1 MTNDSGS
8 GTLAGEDPLW
18 FRDAIIYELHVRAF
32 SDSNADG
39 IGDFPGLVTRLDYL
53 RDLGVTALW
62 LLPFYPSPLRDD
74 GYDIADYTTVN
85 PIYGSLDDFRRLL
98 EAAHERGLK
107 VITELVINHTSNE
120 HPWFQRARRAPA
132 GSVERDFYVWSDNAE
147 RYRGTRIIFQDFETS
162 NWTWDPV
169 ANAYYWH
176 RFYHH
181 QPDLNFDSPAVKQAV
196 FDALDFWMDMGVD
209 GLRLDAVPYLYER
222 EGTNCE
228 NLPETHDFLRDLR
241 RHIDRKYKN
250 RMLLAEA
257 NQWPEDAASYF
268 GRGDECHMNFHFPLM
283 PRLFMGLQQEQAF
296 PILDILEQTPAIPE
310 NCQWAV
316 FLRNHDELTL
326 EMVTDQ
332 DRDYMWRVYAED
344 PQARINVGIRRR
356 LAPLLKQR
364 RKVEL
369 MSALLMS
376 MPGTPVLYYG
386 DEIGMGDNF
395 YLGDRNGVRTPMQWT
410 GDRNSGFSRANPQ
423 KLYLPV
429 IIDPEYHY
437 ESVNVEAQEAN
448 PQSLLWFNKRLIALR
463 KNHQVFGRGKVEFL
477 HPENAKVLAF
487 VRSYQDEHVLVVA
500 NLSRFCQAVH
510 LDLSLWRGITPIEM
524 FAQTPFP
531 PIGAQPY
538 LLTLGPHSFYWLSL
552 SPKAEWV
559 ERRSEM
565 ATMTVVGTWQAALS
579 SDRVRRGL
587 EKALPGFLGETRWYK
602 GKADVVR
609 SVRIT
614 DDIPMGGEGEAA
626 FHLLLLELQ
635 YVERQ
640 PETYLLPIAF
650 ASGERAHD
658 LEADM
663 RSAVMTRLVI
673 KPAAEG
679 GEEVSGVLYDASVD
693 PVAAEAMLALIRDGR
708 TVAGRAG
715 HVIGRASPLLTDLL
729 GEQSSELRGQ
739 LFGVEQSNTSINFGG
754 RVVLKLLRH
763 IEEGANP
770 DLEISR
776 YLTER
781 AHFSQSPAL
790 AGWIEYR
797 VGSGPG
803 AARRSATI
811 GLLHQFV
818 PNQGDAWRL
827 TLDSIKRSY
836 EWALSHR
843 DVLAE
848 VRPAERFI
856 LSLSEEQR
864 PAPVDEFLAGY
875 IPHAHLLGERTAD
888 LHLALSRPSDDPDF
902 RPDEFST
909 LHQRSLYQA
918 VRTGLSQSIDL
929 LKRRLASMSESSRAM
944 AERLLDRRAEL
955 DERLRRIN
963 SQRLETVRVRV
974 HGDYHL
980 GQVLYTGNDFV
991 IIDFEGEPNRSI
1003 GDRRYK
1009 RSPLRDVAGMLRSFH
1024 YAAAVALQ
1032 SGHERAEDFATLEP
1046 WAQVWHRWVS
1056 AAFLTAYLARSAGA
1070 PYMPSRTRDLEIL
1083 LDFYLIEKCAYELGY
1098 ELSSRPDW
1106 VYVPLSGLLDLMR
1119 ADPSPQG
1126 K

>member
-1 MTNDSGS
+1 MSNDF

-98 EAAHERGLK
+98 DAAHERGLK
-107 VITELVINHTSNE
+107 IITELVINHTSNE

-162 NWTWDPV
+162 NWTWDPL

-222 EGTNCE
+222 EGSNCE
-228 NLPETHDFLRDLR
+228 NLPETHEFLRELR

-296 PILDILEQTPAIPE
+296 PILDILEQTPAIPD

-364 RKVEL
+364 RKLEL

-500 NLSRFCQAVH
+500 NLSRFCQAV
-510 LDLSLWRGITPIEM
+510 
-524 FAQTPFP
+524 
-531 PIGAQPY
+531 
-538 LLTLGPHSFYWLSL
+538 
-552 SPKAEWV
+552 
-559 ERRSEM
+559 
-565 ATMTVVGTWQAALS
+565 
-579 SDRVRRGL
+579 
-587 EKALPGFLGETRWYK
+587 
-602 GKADVVR
+602 
-609 SVRIT
+609 
-614 DDIPMGGEGEAA
+614 
-626 FHLLLLELQ
+626 
-635 YVERQ
+635 
-640 PETYLLPIAF
+640 
-650 ASGERAHD
+650 
-658 LEADM
+658 
-663 RSAVMTRLVI
+663 
-673 KPAAEG
+673 
-679 GEEVSGVLYDASVD
+679 
-693 PVAAEAMLALIRDGR
+693 
-708 TVAGRAG
+708 
-715 HVIGRASPLLTDLL
+715 
-729 GEQSSELRGQ
+729 
-739 LFGVEQSNTSINFGG
+739 
-754 RVVLKLLRH
+754 
-763 IEEGANP
+763 
-770 DLEISR
+770 
-776 YLTER
+776 
-781 AHFSQSPAL
+781 
-790 AGWIEYR
+790 
-797 VGSGPG
+797 
-803 AARRSATI
+803 
-811 GLLHQFV
+811 
-818 PNQGDAWRL
+818 
-827 TLDSIKRSY
+827 
-836 EWALSHR
+836 
-843 DVLAE
+843 
-848 VRPAERFI
+848 
-856 LSLSEEQR
+856 
-864 PAPVDEFLAGY
+864 
-875 IPHAHLLGERTAD
+875 
-888 LHLALSRPSDDPDF
+888 
-902 RPDEFST
+902 
-909 LHQRSLYQA
+909 
-918 VRTGLSQSIDL
+918 
-929 LKRRLASMSESSRAM
+929 
-944 AERLLDRRAEL
+944 
-955 DERLRRIN
+955 
-963 SQRLETVRVRV
+963 
-974 HGDYHL
+974 
-980 GQVLYTGNDFV
+980 
-991 IIDFEGEPNRSI
+991 
-1003 GDRRYK
+1003 
-1009 RSPLRDVAGMLRSFH
+1009 
-1024 YAAAVALQ
+1024 
-1032 SGHERAEDFATLEP
+1032 
-1046 WAQVWHRWVS
+1046 
-1056 AAFLTAYLARSAGA
+1056 
-1070 PYMPSRTRDLEIL
+1070 
-1083 LDFYLIEKCAYELGY
+1083 
-1098 ELSSRPDW
+1098 
-1106 VYVPLSGLLDLMR
+1106 
-1119 ADPSPQG
+1119 
-1126 K
+1126 